1 MNKKT
6 ESKVKSL
13 ILNTLKD
20 KAVVKQKAYGNVL
33 QTFVLLKETISDL
46 IKEYNETLKGNK
58 SSFLFTFNDK
68 SATEC
73 ELIFST
79 ETLIISVQPNVHDFD
94 RSHSIW
100 TNSYLQDNP
109 LNSFSGI
116 ICIYNFLS
124 DSYKYNRS
132 EDLGYLIARIFVNR
146 EMHYFVEGKRQLGF
160 LYNDFANSKVNKQ
173 ELKNI
178 IESAILYSLDFE
190 LLVPNYDDVSI
201 VSVDQMKEKVSK
213 AKIQTG
219 KRLGFQFYRD
229 EANI

>member
-6 ESKVKSL
+6 DAKTKSL

-20 KAVVKQKAYGNVL
+20 KAIVKHKAYENVL
-33 QTFVLLKETISDL
+33 QAFVILKEVISEL
-46 IKEYNETLKGNK
+46 SKEYNEVLKTNK
-58 SSFLFTFNDK
+58 SNFLFEFNNK
-68 SATEC
+68 GATEC
-73 ELIFST
+73 ELIYST
-79 ETLIISVQPNVHDFD
+79 ETLIFNIQPNIFDFD

-100 TNSYLQDNP
+100 TNSYIQDNP

-116 ICIYNFLS
+116 INVYNFLS

-132 EDLGYLIARIFVNR
+132 EDLGYMIARIFVNR

-160 LYNDFANSKVNKQ
+160 LYNDFANSKINKQ

-178 IESAILYSLDFE
+178 VESAILYSLDFE

-201 VSVDQMKEKVSK
+201 VSVDQMKDKVSK
-213 AKIQTG
+213 SKIQTG

-229 EANI
+229 DDNI